1 MIDLLLAA
9 LAVLLF
15 LLFLLCVKLFL
26 LRRSVR
32 ALRSGVKE
40 RLEHETNTLLT
51 LPGRDREMRRLA
63 SDLNEEL
70 RALRAERR
78 RFQEGD
84 RALKEAVTNI
94 SHDLRTPLTAL
105 SGYVELLKNQP
116 LPEKARRYVT
126 QIEDR
131 TAAMK
136 QLTGELF
143 RYSVSSSGELKTE
156 EVDLRRA
163 VEEALLSFY
172 GALQERNITPVL
184 QLTEA
189 SVVRRLDPTALSRVL
204 GNILSNVLKYSAG
217 DLNVSLDETGEI
229 TFSNRATDLDP
240 VAVGRLFD
248 RFYTVES
255 GCSATGLGL
264 SIAKTLTEQMGGNI
278 GAVLLEGRFC
288 ISLLFPPEPS
298 SPAR

>member
-9 LAVLLF
+9 LAVLLL
-15 LLFLLCVKLFL
+15 LLFLLCVKLLL
-26 LRRSVR
+26 LRRSIR

-63 SDLNEEL
+63 SELNEEL
-70 RALRAERR
+70 RALRTERR
-78 RFQEGD
+78 RCQEGD

-105 SGYVELLKNQP
+105 SGYVELLKSQP
-116 LPEKARRYVT
+116 LPEKARRYAA
-126 QIEDR
+126 QIEER

-136 QLTGELF
+136 RLTDELF
-143 RYSVSSSGELKTE
+143 RYFVSASGELKTE

-217 DLNVSLDETGEI
+217 DLNVSLDEMGEI